1 MPMKKLLTLLFV
13 FIISVFVITTFITP
27 ISIASSE
34 IYVWSP
40 TSEPLNSVQTS
51 VNSVENNV
59 PTNNE
64 YTNSN
69 TSSANS
75 NSTMKGNTTYKS
87 ENQETTI
94 TTNVDKSLLNSVPS
108 SVGTDLNLEC
118 GGAVLIEQNSGR
130 VLYDHNMHQK
140 LRPASVTKIM
150 SILLIMEAID
160 SGRLSYTDKIPCT
173 ETAAAM
179 GGSQIWLDV
188 REELTV
194 DEMLK
199 AICVVS
205 ANDCTVAMA
214 EYLAGSQE
222 AFVEQM
228 NAKAKEL
235 GMNDTNFKNCHG
247 IDEDGHETS
256 AYDIA
261 LMSRELL
268 TKHPDITKYTTIW
281 MDSLRDGKSELVNT
295 NKLIRNYKG
304 ATGLKTGSTSI
315 ALYNLSASATRDNL
329 SLIAVI
335 MKAPTTKIR
344 FAEAE
349 KLLDYGFSNFQYSKF
364 SNENDIL
371 KSISVQKGVK
381 DSIDIAYETSVG
393 ALVKK
398 GESKNVEQT
407 INIPEIISAPINKG
421 DIIGN
426 IVYTIDGNEVAKV
439 NIVANESV
447 EKNNI
452 INMINYVFKKW
463 SFLR

>member
-13 FIISVFVITTFITP
+13 FIISIFVITTFITP

-59 PTNNE
+59 PTNNK

-75 NSTMKGNTTYKS
+75 NSTMKGNTYKS

-304 ATGLKTGSTSI
+304 TTGLKTGSTSI

-381 DSIDIAYETSVG
+381 DSIDLAYETSVG

-421 DIIGN
+421 DVIGN

-439 NIVANESV
+439 NIIANESV

>member
-75 NSTMKGNTTYKS
+75 NSTMKGNTYKS

-381 DSIDIAYETSVG
+381 DSIDLAYETSVG

-421 DIIGN
+421 DVIGN
-426 IVYTIDGNEVAKV
+426 IVYTIDGNDCLLYTSDAADE
-439 NIVANESV
+439 
-447 EKNNI
+447 
-452 INMINYVFKKW
+452 
-463 SFLR
+463 

>member
-75 NSTMKGNTTYKS
+75 NSTMKGNTYKS

-304 ATGLKTGSTSI
+304 STGLKTGSTSI

-421 DIIGN
+421 DVIGN

>member
-75 NSTMKGNTTYKS
+75 NSTMKGNTYKS

-228 NAKAKEL
+228 NAKAKKL

-381 DSIDIAYETSVG
+381 DSIDLAYETSVG

-421 DIIGN
+421 DVIGN

-439 NIVANESV
+439 NIIANESV

-452 INMINYVFKKW
+452 INMINYVFK
-463 SFLR
+463 